1 MIETP
6 EFELKC
12 RNVEFFP
19 WLKSGPK
26 HTPIHYNNDFN
37 INESWQID
45 KMMNGFCLGLI
56 EDSYEYG
63 EESNAML
70 YKFEE
75 NLRLH
80 KHDNSAF
87 DGLYGNKKVAE

>member
-19 WLKSGPK
+19 WLKSEQK
-26 HTPIHYNNDFN
+26 HIPILFNNDFN
-37 INESWQID
+37 INESWQIE
-45 KMMNGFCLGLI
+45 KLMNGLSLGLI

-63 EESNAML
+63 EGSNAML

-75 NLRLH
+75 NLRLR

-87 DGLYGNKKVAE
+87 DSSYGNRKEAE